1 MGAQRVRFGEFE
13 FDPTALEL
21 YRGQERLPVRGKPL
35 LVLAAL
41 VERPSDLLTREELR
55 ARLWSGDLHVD
66 FESNLNAAVRKLR
79 EALKDSV
86 VRPTLIETLP
96 GRGYRFI
103 GNLEAMEPESD
114 PDRPASARDRLRR
127 LSMWLVPAAVSLVLG
142 GIFVFLDFAGP
153 QRVMVT
159 VLPFRNLSGDSAQNY
174 VAEGLRAELTVQL
187 SSISDGRVNLVAP
200 VLDPSSADFVVTG
213 STRRDGTGLYVTASL
228 ASKEGEQIW
237 GESFV
242 CSRQDLFAIQRQV
255 ATKIRQ
261 RLLAELSAGLVKRD
275 GELVLR

>member
-1 MGAQRVRFGEFE
+1 MCAQRVRFGEFE

-21 YRGQERLPVRGKPL
+21 FRGRERLPVRGKPL

-41 VERPSDLLTREELR
+41 VKRPSELLTREELQ
-55 ARLWSGDLHVD
+55 ARLWPGDSHVD
-66 FESNLNAAVRKLR
+66 FETNLNAAVRKLR
-79 EALKDSV
+79 EALQDSA

-103 GNLEAMEPESD
+103 GSLEAMESESD
-114 PDRPASARDRLRR
+114 PDLPASARNRRRR
-127 LSMWLVPAAVSLVLG
+127 LPIWLVPAVVAPVLG
-142 GIFVFLDFAGP
+142 GIFVFLDLAGP
-153 QRVMVT
+153 QRVTVT

-174 VAEGLRAELTVQL
+174 VAEALRAELTVQL
-187 SSISDGRVNLVAP
+187 SRISDGRVNLIAP
-200 VLDPSSADFVVTG
+200 TLEASSADFVVTG

-242 CSRQDLFAIQRQV
+242 CPRQDLFAIQHQV
-255 ATKIRQ
+255 ATKIGQ
-261 RLLAELSAGLVKRD
+261 RLLAELSVGPVKRD
-275 GELVLR
+275 GELVPR